1 MYNGIC
7 LLSKSE
13 REVKT
18 VFVKEFE
25 VITIEETDNLLSENE
40 RRTFFET
47 LLRRIKELK
56 AQKE

>member
-7 LLSKSE
+7 FLSKSE

-18 VFVKEFE
+18 VSVKEFE
-25 VITIEETDNLLSENE
+25 MITIEEDDSLLSENE

-56 AQKE
+56 AQKD

>member
-1 MYNGIC
+1 M
-7 LLSKSE
+7 
-13 REVKT
+13 KT

>member
-13 REVKT
+13 REAKT
-18 VFVKEFE
+18 VSAKEFE
-25 VITIEETDNLLSENE
+25 VITIEEPDNLLSENE

-47 LLRRIKELK
+47 LLQRIKELK
-56 AQKE
+56 AQKN

>member
-1 MYNGIC
+1 M
-7 LLSKSE
+7 SA
-13 REVKT
+13 
-18 VFVKEFE
+18 KEFE
-25 VITIEETDNLLSENE
+25 VITIEAADNLLSENE

>member
-7 LLSKSE
+7 FLSKSE

-18 VFVKEFE
+18 VSAKEFE